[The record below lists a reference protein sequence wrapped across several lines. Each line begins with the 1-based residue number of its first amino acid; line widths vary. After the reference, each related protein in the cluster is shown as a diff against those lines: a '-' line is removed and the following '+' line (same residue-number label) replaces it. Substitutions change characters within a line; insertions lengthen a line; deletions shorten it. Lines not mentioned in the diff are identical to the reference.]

1 VRAKREGKP
10 VILDFYATWCTDCV
24 RMEKTTFA
32 DPRVRAALKNYVLL
46 QADVTDNNDA
56 SIAIKQK
63 FGVFGPPACCCSAP
77 MATRKR
83 TCAFTVTATPRNFSP
98 CSARSDACPDT

>member
-1 VRAKREGKP
+1 
-10 VILDFYATWCTDCV
+10 V

-63 FGVFGPPACCCSAP
+63 FGVFGPPALLLFGADGNEKKDL
-77 MATRKR
+77 R
-83 TCAFTVTATPRNFSP
+83 FYGYRNVEEFL
-98 CSARSDACPDT
+98 ALLGKV